1 MIFELIVPLGKISAG
16 LESHYRCHFCGVG
29 LPGGEDQHEMLVL
42 KQAADILGWVDQ
54 YGRVER
60 L

>member
-1 MIFELIVPLGKISAG
+1 VIFELIAPPGKISAG
-16 LESHYRCHFCGVG
+16 LEFRYRCHFCGVG

-42 KQAADILGWVDQ
+42 NQAADILSLVDQ
-54 YGRVER
+54 CGRVER